1 MKTLKNHLMYTVN
14 DGINFART
22 SKGAELVDI
31 RPKDIYKKGHVAG
44 SVNIPMDNPEVIK
57 LRIRDVETPLYIY
70 GDFNHNPRKA
80 AKLFKKMGYKNIT
93 LCGYIEEHVGN
104 SMLKKK

>member
-1 MKTLKNHLMYTVN
+1 MYTVN

-22 SKGAELVDI
+22 TKGGELVDV
-31 RPKDIYKKGHVAG
+31 RPKEAIKKGHVAG
-44 SVNIPMDNPEVIK
+44 AINVPIDNPDVIK
-57 LRIRDVETPLYIY
+57 LRVRDAEAPIYLY
-70 GDFNHNPRKA
+70 GDFDHTPRKA
-80 AKLFKKMGYKNIT
+80 AKLFKKLGYKNIT